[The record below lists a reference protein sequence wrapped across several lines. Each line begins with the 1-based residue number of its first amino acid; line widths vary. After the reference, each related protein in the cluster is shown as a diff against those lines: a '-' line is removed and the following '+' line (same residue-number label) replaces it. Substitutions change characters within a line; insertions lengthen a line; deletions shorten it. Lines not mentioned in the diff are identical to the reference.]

1 MTAENHFF
9 INRNSNLPL
18 YDQIENNIRDLITQG
33 ILKEGDT
40 IPSEWELAR
49 IYGVSRLTIRKA
61 LGILVQKNWLIKRQG
76 VGTFVTKPKVASIIF
91 KELSFTKQMLAIG
104 RIPSSKLIRKGV
116 AKADHNTAQY
126 LEINPGS
133 EVIEITRLR
142 LADDIPIL
150 FETSYLSYNRFKPL
164 VEIKDWTN
172 KSLYQLLNDHFQ
184 IQIARMDQILKPILL
199 TDEQA
204 KYLKAVSNT
213 PSILS
218 YVLAYSKQGEP
229 IEYSVSV
236 ANGKNTEFIYSFQLG
251 NKSNYREPLKGMFNS

>member
-1 MTAENHFF
+1 MNITTENHFF
-9 INRNSNLPL
+9 LNRNSNLPL
-18 YDQIENNIRDLITQG
+18 YDQIESNNRDLLTHG
-33 ILKEGDT
+33 ILQEGAT

-104 RIPSSKLIRKGV
+104 RTPSSILVREGIT
-116 AKADHNTAQY
+116 KADPDIAQH

-150 FETSYLSYNRFKPL
+150 FETSYLSYDHFKPL
-164 VEIKDWTN
+164 LEIKDWEN

-184 IQIARMDQILKPILL
+184 IKIARMDQTLKPTLL
-199 TDEQA
+199 TEEQA
-204 KYLKAVSNT
+204 KYLKAKSDS

-218 YVLAYSKQGEP
+218 FVIAYSLEGAP
-229 IEYSVSV
+229 IEYSISV
-236 ANGKNTEFIYSFQLG
+236 ANGKNTEFVYSFQLG
-251 NKSNYREPLKGMFNS
+251 SKSAS